1 MPTPPIASTHPTTTT
16 LHGVEVGDPYAW
28 IADPAEPPVAAY
40 LEAERA
46 YYDERVA
53 ALTGLR
59 ERLAAEMVARVP
71 DVEPSAAW
79 ESGGWRYRRVMDAG
93 QEYERLVRR
102 PVDDPSA
109 AEVVLL
115 DLQAVHDAGG
125 TGYAR
130 DGVLEVSP
138 DGRWLAWSV
147 DLEGDEVYVLRF
159 RDLETGVDLDE
170 VVPRSYYTGA
180 WSADSRA
187 FLYTVH
193 DEAYRPFQVR
203 CHVLGTPVDDDV
215 LVLED
220 LDERLELELRPSRT
234 GRWVEIALLGRG
246 FTECWLLPTDDV
258 GAAPRLVRG
267 RELGVE
273 YDLEHAPGLGPDGA
287 DGFLVVTNLE
297 APEFRVAWAPLDD
310 PAAWSPF
317 LDEDPAQ
324 RVWGVDAFEQGY
336 ALTLRRDGA
345 AMVRLVGRDG
355 SAYDLVPEH
364 AGGMVRLGRNDDW
377 DAPRVTV
384 ATDSFVHPT
393 VWWDIAWDGSRVERH
408 RNEALGVAHDDYVC
422 ERFLAPASDGVGVPV
437 IVMRRRDVPLD
448 GSAPCVLYGYGSYE
462 APCDPDWGIDWWRS
476 VPSLLDRGVVFA
488 VGHPRG
494 GGEMGR
500 RWWDDGHLA
509 AKHRTFDDQAA
520 VGEWLL
526 DGRVSGIVTR
536 GLSAGGLLQGGLYSR
551 RPDLWRGVVA
561 EVPFVDVVTSML
573 DTSIPL
579 TVQEWLEWGDPRDPE
594 QFAWMSAFSPMW
606 NLPDV
611 AARPPLLATGAVHDP
626 RVLVREPARWVARLR
641 ASDPAHGAGDDP
653 ASPVS
658 PRTVLFRCE
667 TGAGAH
673 GGPSGRYAELHYE
686 AEIYAWAL
694 AALGVSD

>member
-1 MPTPPIASTHPTTTT
+1 MPTPPIASTRPVTTT
-16 LHGVEVGDPYAW
+16 LHGVERTDPYAW
-28 IADPAEPPVAAY
+28 IADPDELEVAAY
-40 LEAERA
+40 LGAERA
-46 YYDERVA
+46 YYDARVA
-53 ALTGLR
+53 PLAGLR
-59 ERLAAEMVARVP
+59 AELAAEMVARVP
-71 DVEPSAAW
+71 DVEPSAPW
-79 ESGGWRYRRVMDAG
+79 ESGGWRYRRLMDAG

-102 PVDDPSA
+102 PVDEP
-109 AEVVLL
+109 EVPEAVLL
-115 DLQAVHDAGG
+115 DLQGVHDAGG

-130 DGVLEVSP
+130 DGVVEVSP

-159 RDLETGVDLDE
+159 RDLLTGVDLDE

-180 WSADSRA
+180 WSADSTS

-193 DEAYRPFQVR
+193 DDAYRPYQVR
-203 CHVLGTPVDDDV
+203 CHVLGTSVDDDV
-215 LVLED
+215 LVVED
-220 LDERLELELRPSRT
+220 LDERLELELRPSRS
-234 GRWVEIALLGRG
+234 GQWVEIALLGRG
-246 FTECWLLPTDDV
+246 FSECLLLPTSDV
-258 GAAPRLVRG
+258 TATPRLVRA

-287 DGFLVVTNLE
+287 DGFLVVTNLD
-297 APEFRVAWAPLDD
+297 APEFRVAWAPVDD
-310 PAAWSPF
+310 PSAWTPF

-324 RVWGVDAFEQGY
+324 RVWGVDAFAQGY
-336 ALTLRRDGA
+336 ALSLRRDGA
-345 AMVRLVGRDG
+345 AMVRLVDRAG
-355 SAYDLVPEH
+355 SAYDVVPEH

-377 DAPRVTV
+377 DAERVTV
-384 ATDSFVHPT
+384 ATDSFLHPT
-393 VWWDIAWDGSRVERH
+393 VWRDLAWDGTSVERH
-408 RNEALGVAHDDYVC
+408 RNQALGVDHASYVC
-422 ERFLAPASDGVGVPV
+422 ERFLAPAADGVGVPV
-437 IVMRRRDVPLD
+437 IVMRHRDTPLD
-448 GSAPCVLYGYGSYE
+448 GTAPCVLYGYGSYE

-476 VPSLLDRGVVFA
+476 VPSLLDRGAVFA

-500 RWWDDGHLA
+500 RWWEDGHLA
-509 AKHRTFDDQAA
+509 AKHHTFDDQAA

-579 TVQEWLEWGDPRDPE
+579 TVQEWLEWGDPRDAE
-594 QFAWMSAFSPMW
+594 QAAFMAAYSPMW

-611 AARPPLLATGAVHDP
+611 AQRPPLLATGAVHDP

-641 ASDPAHGAGDDP
+641 ATDPSHGAGDDP

-673 GGPSGRYAELHYE
+673 GGPSGRFAELEYE
-686 AEIYAWAL
+686 AEIYA
-694 AALGVSD
+694 